1 MATLSSYTNLVEE
14 LYVAYFGRPADYNGL
29 QNFEAAL
36 AAANAPTD
44 VAGLNAAYVSNAAVK
59 ALIDSF
65 GTSKESANLYGSGTT
80 AALVTAIFEHVLNRA
95 PASAGLNFWVN
106 AIDSGAVT
114 TGNAALAIAAGA
126 QANTT
131 AQGLIDAQT
140 VANKL
145 AVAVNFTAESGLSAA
160 SVAAY
165 SGATAAGTARALV
178 TAVTNSTVPANYAAN
193 AQQTVAQI
201 TDSLGGTVSNLTTG
215 TDTLTGA
222 SGNNIF
228 NAVLDNAT
236 GVAAGGAAATL
247 SAGDSITGG
256 TQNNILNITDAGLG
270 GSMAIPAAT
279 ITGINALII
288 NSSEAVATDF
298 STWSAL
304 ASVNIV
310 TSTGNETVDAGS
322 ATTLLINDISGNVT
336 TNGGSKV
343 SVTTDVGHSITVN
356 GGAGTT
362 AVTVIGG
369 NGGTINDVNHGTGKA
384 NTIASVTV
392 INTQVPPAYATYA
405 ISSDALTSLSLV
417 GSHSGATVS
426 AAAGT
431 RTLALNLD
439 SQFNGFVTDDT
450 ATTVNVTT
458 TNDATAY
465 FYLEC
470 TAATSLSF
478 NLNQSLSL
486 NSNGFGTTSTW
497 TNLAAP
503 AAKSVTIA
511 GPGSFYAD
519 LSTDNPGSAD
529 ALNPD
534 AAITATGTGTVQV
547 IVDPTQTFTGGAG
560 RDIVSIFATE
570 TAKLTGGSA
579 VNNEI
584 DLDNIHAASTANLAN
599 VSQFSVLGVSGSTTG
614 SFDMSKASGYIG
626 FDVQASGGAV
636 SFINVANQSFLS
648 IDSSNA
654 NAMLLQTAGSS
665 GAQDTVTLDI
675 GTGGTSGVTAAQ
687 VTLEDSSGAGIGTV
701 NIISNSYNAAGNAVT
716 KLVDTNLTALN
727 VSGSAP
733 IALGALAEANLAT
746 LNLGVNAA
754 VTITG
759 DTVTSGVLV
768 AGASDDAAVSFS
780 SSGVA
785 ASGKTDSVTLGN
797 GNDSV
802 SLTGKAD
809 QISITLGSGA
819 DTIVLGANAS
829 GTVVLGTH
837 STTDTITVGPSGAS
851 ISNIVSLQGLNN
863 NVSDT
868 IQFSG
873 DAAALTG
880 FTQVTQANV
889 TTAGGDATQLATWV
903 AVADGKGAAVG
914 GTAHSMTWFE
924 FGGNTYVVESVA
936 GATADAGTMAAG
948 NTLLELVGTGYTF
961 SHASGAG
968 GVLHMLG

>member
-1 MATLSSYTNLVEE
+1 MASLSSYANLVEE

-44 VAGLNAAYVSNAAVK
+44 VAGLNAAYATNAAVK
-59 ALIDSF
+59 TLIDSF
-65 GTSKESANLYGSGTT
+65 GTSKESANLYGSSTT

-95 PASAGLNFWVN
+95 PAASGLAFWVN
-106 AIDSGAVT
+106 AIDSGSVT

-126 QANTT
+126 QANST

-145 AVAVNFTAESGLSAA
+145 AVAINFTAESGLSAA

-165 SGATAAGTARALV
+165 SGSAAAGTARALV
-178 TAVTNSTVPANYAAN
+178 TAVTNTTIPASYAVN
-193 AQQTVAQI
+193 VQQTVAQI
-201 TDSLGGTVSNLTTG
+201 TDALGATVTNLTAG
-215 TDTLTGA
+215 TDTLTGS

-228 NAVLDNAT
+228 NAVLDNTA

-247 SAGDSITGG
+247 NAGDSITGG

-270 GSMAIPAAT
+270 GSMAVSAAT
-279 ITGINALII
+279 ITGVNALII
-288 NSSEAVATDF
+288 NSSEAVSTDF
-298 STWSAL
+298 SSWSGL
-304 ASVNIV
+304 ASVNVV
-310 TSTGNETVDAGS
+310 TSTGNETVTTASG
-322 ATTLLINDISGNVT
+322 TTLLVNDASGNVT
-336 TNGGSKV
+336 TNGGSQV
-343 SVTTDVGHSITVN
+343 SATTDVGHSITVN

-369 NGGTINDVNHGTGKA
+369 NGGTISDVNHGTGKA
-384 NTIASVTV
+384 NTITSVTV

-405 ISSDALTSLSLV
+405 ISSDALTSLSLI
-417 GSHSGATVS
+417 GSHSGATVT

-458 TNDATAY
+458 TNDTTAY

-470 TAATSLSF
+470 TSATSLSF

-486 NSNGFGTTSTW
+486 NSNGFGSTSTW

-503 AAKSVTIA
+503 AAKTVTIG

-529 ALNPD
+529 ALNPN
-534 AAITATGTGTVQV
+534 ATIAATGTGTVQI

-584 DLDNIHAASTANLAN
+584 DLDNIHSASTANLAN
-599 VSQFSVLGVSGSTTG
+599 VSHFSVLGVSGSTTG

-654 NAMLLQTAGSS
+654 NAILLQTADST

-687 VTLEDSSGAGIGTV
+687 VTLEDSSGTGIGTV
-701 NIISNSYNAAGNAVT
+701 NIVSSSYNAASNVVT
-716 KLVDTNLTALN
+716 KLVDTGVVTLN

-733 IALGALAEANLAT
+733 ISLGTLAETNLAT
-746 LNLGVNAA
+746 MTLANDTA

-759 DTVTSGVLV
+759 DNVTSGILV
-768 AGASDDAAVSFS
+768 DAANDNAAVSFS
-780 SSGVA
+780 ASGVA

-797 GNDSV
+797 GNDFV
-802 SLTGKAD
+802 SLAGKAD
-809 QISITLGSGA
+809 HVAITLGTGS

-837 STTDTITVGPSGAS
+837 SGTDAVTVGASGATTS
-851 ISNIVSLQGLNN
+851 SIVSIQGLNN
-863 NVSDT
+863 SGSDT

-873 DAAALTG
+873 DANALTG

-889 TTAGGDATQLATWV
+889 TAAGGDATQLATWV
-903 AVADGKGAAVG
+903 AVADGKGAVVG
-914 GTAHSMTWFE
+914 GAAHGITWFE

-936 GATADAGTMAAG
+936 GATADGGTMAAG

-961 SHASGAG
+961 GHASGAG